1 MNAEETELMKILVN
15 KIGDSSSN
23 DSYVPTFDDI
33 QEQIDNQSKRLD
45 HHMMRLSECDDEFKK
60 RTNITDKTFNDL
72 ESRVQIC
79 WTQLDHVRDSQEI
92 IYASLNVIKRW
103 IKATTHH
110 DKEKIRLEL
119 YDLDLETPPESDDWK
134 NISVSK
140 LEVNVRTIALLINNK
155 IDTLGELAQITEEE
169 LLNNKNYGRSS
180 LEKLKRQLSTYGIT
194 LKKKKELEEF
204 KL

>member
-79 WTQLDHVRDSQEI
+79 WTQ
-92 IYASLNVIKRW
+92 
-103 IKATTHH
+103 
-110 DKEKIRLEL
+110 
-119 YDLDLETPPESDDWK
+119 
-134 NISVSK
+134 
-140 LEVNVRTIALLINNK
+140 
-155 IDTLGELAQITEEE
+155 
-169 LLNNKNYGRSS
+169 
-180 LEKLKRQLSTYGIT
+180 
-194 LKKKKELEEF
+194 
-204 KL
+204 